1 LARGLLFFLVWC
13 ADTRRHT
20 SHQPTGEPIIAF
32 DTLLAFTLTC
42 LVIELTPGPNMAYL
56 AVLSAG
62 TGRRAGFAATFG
74 VALGL
79 AIVGLGAALGL
90 SALVIGSRWI
100 YETLRW
106 GGILYLLWLA
116 WEGWK
121 GEAETSPG
129 QTKMGTDD
137 AKYFVRGL
145 VTNLLNPKAGIFY
158 VAILPTFVDESRSII
173 GQALTLSL
181 VYVAVATAVHSTI
194 VLLGDTVRPWLED
207 EPRSTLIRRM
217 LSLLLVGIAIWLFA
231 ATPYSKAMS
240 Q

>member
-1 LARGLLFFLVWC
+1 
-13 ADTRRHT
+13 
-20 SHQPTGEPIIAF
+20 
-32 DTLLAFTLTC
+32 
-42 LVIELTPGPNMAYL
+42 
-56 AVLSAG
+56 
-62 TGRRAGFAATFG
+62 
-74 VALGL
+74 
-79 AIVGLGAALGL
+79 
-90 SALVIGSRWI
+90 
-100 YETLRW
+100 
-106 GGILYLLWLA
+106 
-116 WEGWK
+116 
-121 GEAETSPG
+121 
-129 QTKMGTDD
+129 MGTDD

-194 VLLGDTVRPWLED
+194 VLLGDAARPWLED

-231 ATPYSKAMS
+231 ATPYSKAMR